1 MAAISAGLKS
11 PPIKRLSHTWQHV
24 HIKNNVT
31 LRDLEKIM
39 DGAHNFKGYKKILST
54 RQPPCVP
61 FIGPYLADILRAMKE
76 EPSSL
81 QEPRMV
87 PAIQEMT
94 RFQTQPYTLTRL
106 AIIRIFLKKSLAHHD
121 KPGDFSQLSL
131 EKESTETE
139 GQRMGR
145 FLREDGVV

>member
-1 MAAISAGLKS
+1 MATISASLNS

-24 HIKNNVT
+24 HIKHNII
-31 LRDLEKIM
+31 LGDLEAIV
-39 DGAHNFKGYKKILST
+39 DSAHNFEGYKEVLST

-61 FIGPYLADILRAMKE
+61 FIRPYLTDITRTMKK

-81 QEPRMV
+81 QEPRRI

-94 RFQTQPYTLTRL
+94 RFQTQPYTLTQL
-106 AIIRIFLKKSLAHHD
+106 AIIRIFINKSLAHHD
-121 KPGDFSQLSL
+121 KPGEFSQLSL

-145 FLREDGVV
+145 FL